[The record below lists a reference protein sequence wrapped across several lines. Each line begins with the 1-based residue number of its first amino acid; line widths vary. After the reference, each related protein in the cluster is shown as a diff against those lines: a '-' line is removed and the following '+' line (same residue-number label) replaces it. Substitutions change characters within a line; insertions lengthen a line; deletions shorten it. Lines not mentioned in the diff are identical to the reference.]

1 MRSYFVSKA
10 QPSVVLHRSRLGSI
24 GLGIYSSG
32 AVLIKKDGSY
42 LPPPKFDGK
51 EKTGRPT
58 TDDNNIRI
66 EFGHDPMVETNTE
79 RGQSQDFNSI

>member
-1 MRSYFVSKA
+1 M
-10 QPSVVLHRSRLGSI
+10 
-24 GLGIYSSG
+24 
-32 AVLIKKDGSY
+32 IKKDGSY
-42 LPPPKFDGK
+42 LPPPKFDSK

-66 EFGHDPMVETNTE
+66 EFGHDLMVETNFE